1 VFPAE
6 LEISTIPRDV
16 IGAPLVIVEELL
28 SLTVAALMAPDP
40 VSTVDAALEIVTS
53 CAAVIVAEVLEK
65 VFEAPVDKNE
75 MDPFVELTFPLTVIE
90 PPR

>member
-1 VFPAE
+1 
-6 LEISTIPRDV
+6 
-16 IGAPLVIVEELL
+16 
-28 SLTVAALMAPDP
+28 M
-40 VSTVDAALEIVTS
+40 
-53 CAAVIVAEVLEK
+53 VAEVFEK

>member
-1 VFPAE
+1 MFPAE

>member
-1 VFPAE
+1 
-6 LEISTIPRDV
+6 
-16 IGAPLVIVEELL
+16 
-28 SLTVAALMAPDP
+28 
-40 VSTVDAALEIVTS
+40 
-53 CAAVIVAEVLEK
+53 VIVAEVLEK